1 MRHMIPFRGRRSAS
15 AMLTWSQGQVWNDI
29 QWMLP
34 DRAFFDIW
42 LAVPMPE
49 GARLPHLTG
58 QIAELVG
65 RHESLRTLYTADRQ
79 LVLATG
85 EVEVEVLTDVS
96 DAAFDEAL
104 ADWRGRGFD
113 TAREVPIRF
122 LVRYGTARP
131 ATVAL
136 CTSHLA
142 ADHASQRLLVAEL
155 RELVEAAVA
164 GSPPPPRRPAQQPV
178 DQAIRERSPAG
189 EQVCDRAVEHW
200 RRQLLAAPRSM
211 FPVRHTMA
219 GEWPRFWRG
228 ERISRAVPMAL
239 AVLASRYRSGPSSVL
254 LAAVAALLGRS
265 TGQRACTLR
274 MVVDNRELPESR
286 FMISTPTQES
296 VATLALDQDS
306 FAGLVRAAWRAS
318 VLAHRHGRC
327 DPDRVEAVI
336 DEVRRTR
343 GDTLELNTFFNDTWS
358 AFQPSATASPD
369 PAAVRAAVADSRF
382 RWTER
387 YDRDNVDFFF
397 TTYDLAESTELISM
411 SLLVDTRTVTAE
423 GAEEFLRRVEA
434 LLVALSA
441 DGADAK
447 PSDLDPVAGFSTV
460 EVAG

>member
-15 AMLTWSQGQVWNDI
+15 AMLTWSQQQVWNDL
-29 QWMLP
+29 QRMLP
-34 DRAFFDIW
+34 DRACSDAW
-42 LAVPMPE
+42 LAVAMPE
-49 GARLPHLTG
+49 GAKLPHLTG
-58 QIAELVG
+58 QIAELVT
-65 RHESLRTLYTADRQ
+65 RHESLRTLFTAERQ

-85 EVEVEVLTDVS
+85 EVEVEVLTDLS
-96 DAAFDEAL
+96 DAAFGEAL

-113 TAREVPIRF
+113 TAREIPVRF
-122 LVRYGTARP
+122 LVRYGTAAP

-136 CTSHLA
+136 RTSHLA
-142 ADHASQRLLVAEL
+142 ADQAGRRLLAAEL
-155 RELVEAAVA
+155 GDLVGAVVT

-178 DQAIRERSPAG
+178 DQAIREHSPAG
-189 EQVCDRAVEHW
+189 ELISDRAGEHW
-200 RRQLLAAPRSM
+200 RRQLLAAPRTM
-211 FPVRHTMA
+211 FPVRRTMA

-239 AVLASRYRSGPSSVL
+239 AVLAARHRSGPSSVL
-254 LAAVAALLGRS
+254 LASVAALLGRS

-327 DPDRVEAVI
+327 DPGRVATVIEEVGRVRGAAV
-336 DEVRRTR
+336 
-343 GDTLELNTFFNDTWS
+343 ELNSFFNDTWS
-358 AFQPSATASPD
+358 AFRSAVTVPPE

-382 RWTER
+382 HWT
-387 YDRDNVDFFF
+387 DRHDHDDVDFLFA
-397 TTYDLAESTELISM
+397 TYDLDDSPELIRM
-411 SLLVDTRTVTAE
+411 SLLVDTRTVTPE

-434 LLVALSA
+434 LLVALA
-441 DGADAK
+441 TGDTDVR
-447 PSDLDPVAGFSTV
+447 PSGFDPVAGFP
-460 EVAG
+460 AA